1 MSALNV
7 FKTVTAS
14 ITTTPTTVYTAPSN
28 YTAIILMAQIT
39 NITSTTGTVTFTHFD
54 GTKTIHLLK
63 DFAVPG
69 NDAVAATVGK
79 LVLQQ
84 TQTVQV
90 SANAN
95 GTFELTLSILESANG

>member
-7 FKTVTAS
+7 FKTVTTAV
-14 ITTTPTTVYTAPSN
+14 TTTPTTVYTAPNN
-28 YTAIILMAQIT
+28 YTAIILMAQVT
-39 NITSTTGTVTFTHFD
+39 NITSTAGTVTFTHYD

-84 TQTVQV
+84 TQTIQI
-90 SANAN
+90 SADSNSK
-95 GTFELTLSILESANG
+95 FELTLSILESANG